1 MRARVVRV
9 QTEPEQADEA
19 ANLFR
24 DSVVPAAKQQPGFK
38 GALLLVDPDTGK
50 GLAVSMWEDEAAMER
65 SEDSGYLKEQ
75 LAKFSKLFTG
85 PPRAQHYEVRVRA

>member
-24 DSVVPAAKQQPGFK
+24 DAVVPAAKQQPGFE

-50 GLAVSMWEDEAAMER
+50 GLSVTMWEDEATMER
-65 SEDSGYLKEQ
+65 GEDSGYYKEQ
-75 LAKFSKLFTG
+75 LAKFGALFTE
-85 PPRAQHYEVRVRA
+85 PPRAEHYEVRVQA

>member
-19 ANLFR
+19 ADLFR
-24 DSVVPAAKQQPGFK
+24 DSVVPAAKQQPGFQ

-50 GLAVSMWEDEAAMER
+50 GLSVSMWADEAAMER
-65 SEDSGYLKEQ
+65 SEDSGYFKEQ
-75 LAKFSKLFTG
+75 LAKFGELFAE
-85 PPRAQHYEVRVRA
+85 PPRAEHYEVRVRA